1 MISELR
7 RGPNKLRAVVKSK
20 TLAPFRDASK
30 GNYLRLILGDASGEI
45 EGKIWDNAEQIH
57 AEIQLG
63 GVYTLAGNLE
73 EWQGQK
79 SLVIQSFEPLL
90 VYDPREFLPG
100 KSDIEMLKIKRE
112 THELIAEIRE
122 PSLRGIA
129 NLFFDDPEFAEQ
141 FFLAPGGKTVHHA
154 YLGGLAEHTLE
165 VASAAKFLAG
175 PKERDLA
182 VAGALL
188 HDIGKLKEY
197 TYNTM
202 IDLTTTGK
210 LIGHLVLGYQMF
222 MDKVSQHPFL
232 PEDIVLRLGHII
244 LSHHG
249 EKQWGAAVE
258 PQTVEAAV
266 VYYADLSTSKIT
278 RFQAVAAT
286 AGPDGWAEKDKFLD
300 RAVWA
305 G

>member
-7 RGPNKLRAVVKSK
+7 RGPNQLKAVVKNK
-20 TLAPFRDASK
+20 TLASFRDASK

-45 EGKIWDNAEQIH
+45 EGKIWDNAERIH
-57 AEIQLG
+57 GEIRIG
-63 GVYTLAGNLE
+63 GAYILTGNLE

-79 SLVIQSFEPLL
+79 SLVIQGFEPVL

-100 KSDIEMLKIKRE
+100 KSEAEMMGIKKGIY
-112 THELIAEIRE
+112 ELIAEIRD

-141 FFLAPGGKTVHHA
+141 FFLAPAGKTVHHA
-154 YLGGLAEHTLE
+154 YLGGLAEHSLE
-165 VASAAKFLAG
+165 VARAAQLLAG
-175 PKERDLA
+175 CKERELA
-182 VAGALL
+182 ILGALL

-197 TYNTM
+197 TYSTI
-202 IDLTTTGK
+202 IDLTTIGK
-210 LIGHLVLGYQMF
+210 LTGHLVLGYQMF
-222 MDKVSQHPFL
+222 MDRVSQHPFL
-232 PEDIVLRLGHII
+232 PEDLVLRLGHIL

-266 VYYADLSTSKIT
+266 VYYADLSTSKIA
-278 RFQAVAAT
+278 RFQAVAAM
-286 AGPDGWAEKDKFLD
+286 AGPDGWTEKDKFLD

>member
-7 RGPNKLRAVVKSK
+7 RGPNQLRAVVKSK
-20 TLAPFRDASK
+20 ALAPFRDASK
-30 GNYLRLILGDASGEI
+30 GNYLRLTLGDASGEI
-45 EGKIWDNAEQIH
+45 EGKIWDNAERIQS
-57 AEIQLG
+57 EIRPG
-63 GVYTLAGNLE
+63 EVYALIGNLE

-79 SLVIQSFEPLL
+79 SLVIQSFEPVL

-100 KSDIEMLKIKRE
+100 KGEIEMMEIKRGI
-112 THELIAEIRE
+112 HELIAEIRD
-122 PSLRGIA
+122 PSLRSIA

-141 FFLAPGGKTVHHA
+141 FFLAPAGKTVHHA
-154 YLGGLAEHTLE
+154 YLGGLAEHSLE
-165 VASAAKFLAG
+165 VARAAKLLAG
-175 PKERDLA
+175 PKEKELA
-182 VAGALL
+182 VLGALL

-222 MDKVSQHPFL
+222 MERVSQHPFL
-232 PEDIVLRLGHII
+232 PEDLVLRLGHII

-266 VYYADLSTSKIT
+266 VYYADLSTSKVA
-278 RFQAVAAT
+278 RFQTLAAA
-286 AGPDGWAEKDKFLD
+286 AGPDGWSEKDKILD